1 MQSNFTQAWMKKT
14 EFSLLGCGCQQELR
28 RVQPE
33 TSDRLSHQAPTSA
46 PNELHMPHQGLHKRA
61 SSGIYNCRQLRGI
74 ASKGLCLISEMVS
87 VKILQT

>member
-33 TSDRLSHQAPTSA
+33 TSDRLSRQAPTSA

-61 SSGIYNCRQLRGI
+61 SSGIHNCRQLRGT
-74 ASKGLCLISEMVS
+74 ASKGLCLTSEMVS